1 MKYEKVL
8 VISDNE
14 AEQINKFLHV
24 EPKDSSECLGE
35 DDTFTRTAVF
45 ENGIEMDVKCC
56 GSQYQEGESNLAWTE
71 AVLFKNGWEV
81 SFSEPE
87 EEYLGEWS
95 LDYEGNDYVV
105 KVITE
110 SEEKKMQNFEEL
122 MKILIS
128 EKPSQHFSRQD
139 ENLPELSAL
148 SGVEQD
154 AFHHPEGDAW
164 NHTMLVLDEAAK
176 LKNQAENPEGFMLA
190 ALCHDFGKAVTT
202 SVIDGKIR
210 SFGHDK
216 EGVEITRLFLERM
229 GTNSNYV
236 LNMVQMHM
244 QPNQLISQG
253 SKAKAFRRMFA
264 KSICPNDLI
273 LLAKADHLGRG
284 GDHDYTEQEARLKSF
299 LQQIPAC

>member
-1 MKYEKVL
+1 MKYEKIL
-8 VISDNE
+8 VISDHE
-14 AEQINKFLHV
+14 AEKIKKFLHI
-24 EPKDSSECLGE
+24 EPKNASECLGE

-45 ENGIEMDVKCC
+45 ENGMEMDVKCC
-56 GSQYQEGESNLAWTE
+56 GCQYQEGESNLAWTE
-71 AVLFKNGWEV
+71 AVLFKNGWQV

-87 EEYLGEWS
+87 GEYLGEWS
-95 LDYEGNDYVV
+95 LNYNGDEYVV

-110 SEEKKMQNFEEL
+110 SEEKRMQNFEKL
-122 MKILIS
+122 METLNS
-128 EKPSQHFSRQD
+128 QKPSLHFSRQD

-154 AFHHPEGDAW
+154 AFYHPEGDAW
-164 NHTMLVLDEAAK
+164 IHTMLVLDEAAK
-176 LKNQAENPEGFMLA
+176 LKNEAENPEGFMLA

-202 SVIDGKIR
+202 TVIDGRIR
-210 SFGHDK
+210 SFDHDK
-216 EGVEITRLFLERM
+216 AGVEITRRFLERM
-229 GTNSNYV
+229 GTDRDYV

-244 QPNQLISQG
+244 QPNQLINQG

-284 GDHDYTEQEARLKSF
+284 GDHDYTEQEARLRSF
-299 LQQIPAC
+299 LPQIPAC